1 MNHTQNEMIQSLG
14 ILQEV
19 YGSLV
24 ERLTDAV
31 QENEDALRSAGDSYS
46 FAAQD
51 VEDRFGPRIINL
63 SHLINALQAATTV
76 PTKEEFRFEQV
87 LADAEEL
94 AESVNDRV
102 QSRRGWVFRNL
113 NLQKTDDG
121 RFLALITLSRCVNVR
136 D

>member
-1 MNHTQNEMIQSLG
+1 MNPTQNEMIQSLG

-113 NLQKTDDG
+113 NLQKTEDG

>member
-1 MNHTQNEMIQSLG
+1 MIQSLG